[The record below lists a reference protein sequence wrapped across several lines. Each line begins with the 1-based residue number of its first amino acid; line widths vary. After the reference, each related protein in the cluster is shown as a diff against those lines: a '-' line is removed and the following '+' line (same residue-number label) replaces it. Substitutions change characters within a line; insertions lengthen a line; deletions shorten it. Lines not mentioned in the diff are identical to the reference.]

1 MVELIVLPLQCILV
15 SILVCMISLK
25 IGGGGGGGACPP
37 ASYPPV
43 LAQSYVTPLPK
54 YVGSM
59 IVLVYL
65 IVLLL
70 FFAWCPYIAIHHLY
84 TCFAHFYCLAVM
96 RMRTLAPRLARPK
109 FVTRRSPDFSWRQI
123 TLNM

>member
-25 IGGGGGGGACPP
+25 SGGGGGTSTRCPP

-65 IVLLL
+65 IVLLRELIVFRMVSLHRHSSFVHL
-70 FFAWCPYIAIHHLY
+70 FRAFLLLSSY
-84 TCFAHFYCLAVM
+84 AHAHVSATPSATSCIY
-96 RMRTLAPRLARPK
+96 
-109 FVTRRSPDFSWRQI
+109 
-123 TLNM
+123 